1 MPAVQTSARRT
12 GGRSA
17 LVTAAVFAAV
27 ERLAKEN
34 GLEEVSV
41 PMIAQSSGVNASSIY
56 RRWKN
61 VSNLVSEATAARLSP
76 ELPLADAGNLAE
88 DLSQWASEI
97 WERWSRPE
105 KAALLRAA
113 AGLAAHETNAC
124 ITGRR
129 QEAALILNR
138 AVGRGER
145 TPDMRQVLDQ
155 VMGPIIYRIIF
166 EPEVRDEAFP
176 RRLVSQLL
184 RSDRAD

>member
-1 MPAVQTSARRT
+1 MPAVPTSARRT

-17 LVTAAVFAAV
+17 IVTAAVFAAV
-27 ERLAKEN
+27 ERLATES
-34 GLEEVSV
+34 GLEDVSV

-61 VSNLVSEATAARLSP
+61 VSNLVSEATADRLSP
-76 ELPLADAGNLAE
+76 ERPLPDTGNIRE

-129 QEAALILNR
+129 QDAARIVNR
-138 AVGRGER
+138 ALGRGEQ
-145 TPDMRQVLDQ
+145 TPNLRQVLDQ
-155 VMGPIIYRIIF
+155 IMAPIIYRIIF
-166 EPEVRDEAFP
+166 EPEIRDEAFP
-176 RRLVSQLL
+176 RQLVSQLL
-184 RSDRAD
+184 RSD